1 MAVWVGTALLRVWH
15 SELSLTS
22 TRTYCTTSAVD
33 VCDVVSTV
41 SSFTTGERVSRS
53 QAQKTWTMNILI
65 IILLSIFCHIKTTNS
80 IWVKFPGKIWDCT
93 VVYGNVRINKDGGRE
108 QEQVFQP
115 ISARQDC
122 SGGNGTRAGV
132 ARCAS
137 YTSQIKATL
146 SIFTMSFAEHMK
158 ILTLEGRQKLDV
170 QHTHSK
176 AMPNLILC
184 CLGLIA
190 WPRRYSQMFSCTS
203 IIYKTTQPW
212 TKWLVSPYGLADQT
226 VIVSRNHSHEINSH
240 EINSPEINSNFLAI
254 NS

>member
-1 MAVWVGTALLRVWH
+1 MQPL
-15 SELSLTS
+15 
-22 TRTYCTTSAVD
+22 Y
-33 VCDVVSTV
+33 
-41 SSFTTGERVSRS
+41 
-53 QAQKTWTMNILI
+53 
-65 IILLSIFCHIKTTNS
+65 
-80 IWVKFPGKIWDCT
+80 WVKFPGKTWECT

-115 ISARQDC
+115 ISALQDC

-146 SIFTMSFAEHMK
+146 RHLYNELCRTYENFNPWRTAEIGCTAHP
-158 ILTLEGRQKLDV
+158 QY
-170 QHTHSK
+170 K
-176 AMPNLILC
+176 AMPNLIL
-184 CLGLIA
+184 GLTV
-190 WPRRYSQMFSCTS
+190 WPRRYSQMFSCTC

-226 VIVSRNHSHEINSH
+226 VIVSRNHSYEINCHEINS
-240 EINSPEINSNFLAI
+240 SEINSNFLTI